1 MKTFITLEGPEGGG
15 KTSQATHLADHLR
28 SQGFDVLL
36 TREPGGT
43 AIGEQVR
50 AILTRLDN
58 TEMNPRAEFLL
69 FSAARAQI
77 VHETIKPHLDGGG
90 VVICDRFFDAS
101 LAYQGY
107 GHQLNLEAL
116 RSITTFATAGMVPD
130 LTLLLDLPVLEGLR
144 RREQGGNWNRLDAY
158 DLDFHQR
165 VRDGYHALAKLDTQR
180 WAVIDASQ
188 PFDQVREIILR
199 EVDQRLATP
208 DHE

>member
-1 MKTFITLEGPEGGG
+1 MNTFITLEGPEGGG

>member
-1 MKTFITLEGPEGGG
+1 LNTFITLEGPEGGG
-15 KTSQATHLADHLR
+15 KTSQAIYLADHLR
-28 SQGFDVLL
+28 SKGFDVLL

-69 FSAARAQI
+69 FSSARAQI
-77 VHETIKPHLDGGG
+77 VHETIKPHLDSGG

-107 GHQLNLEAL
+107 GHQLDLNIL
-116 RSITTFATAGMVPD
+116 RAITDFATAGLVPD
-130 LTLLLDLPVLEGLR
+130 LTLLLDLSVEKGLR

-165 VRDGYHALAKLDTQR
+165 GRDGYHALAKLDPQR
-180 WAVIDASQ
+180 WVVIDASQ
-188 PFDQVREIILR
+188 SFDQVQGKILR
-199 EVDQRLATP
+199 EVDQRLSMV
-208 DHE
+208 DRE

>member
-1 MKTFITLEGPEGGG
+1 LKTFITLEGPEGGG

>member
-1 MKTFITLEGPEGGG
+1 MNAFITLEGPEGGG
-15 KTSQATHLADHLR
+15 KSSQATHLADHLR

-107 GHQLNLEAL
+107 GHQLDLNTL
-116 RSITTFATAGMVPD
+116 RAITEFATVGLVPD
-130 LTLLLDLPVLEGLR
+130 LTLLLDLSVEEGLS

-158 DLDFHQR
+158 DLDFHHR
-165 VRDGYHALAKLDTQR
+165 VREGYLALAALDPNR
-180 WAVIDASQ
+180 WVVIDASRS
-188 PFDQVREIILR
+188 FEQVQGKILH
-199 EVDQRLATP
+199 EVDQRLSSL
-208 DHE
+208 DRD